1 MGMSIGQEG
10 SGFPF
15 LSHTGYKYLCHED
28 ASSLDIITGDVP
40 CPDARYFLEKVA
52 MHAVMQVDSL

>member
-28 ASSLDIITGDVP
+28 ASSLDIITADVP
-40 CPDARYFLEKVA
+40 CPDAT
-52 MHAVMQVDSL
+52 